1 MRLKWGGLVNRPIE
15 EVFAFITDPFNS
27 PRRGG
32 GTLSLRVTPPGPL
45 AVGSTV
51 RLRFEVFGLE
61 TQFGFTITEWNP
73 PYAVTGSIIDE
84 GSARSGFIRTT
95 LESTA
100 AGTRLVTRIE
110 VKLRGI
116 WRLLGPMAG
125 PYMRRQSRRR
135 MKNLEGLLESG
146 VGPRA

>member
-1 MRLKWGGLVNRPIE
+1 MRLEWGGLVNRPIE

-32 GTLSLRVTPPGPL
+32 GTLSLRLTPPGPL

-116 WRLLGPMAG
+116 WRLLGPMTG

>member
-1 MRLKWGGLVNRPIE
+1 MRVEWSGLINRPIE
-15 EVFAFITDPFNS
+15 EVFGFITDPFDS

-51 RLRFEVFGLE
+51 RLRLEVFGLE
-61 TQFGFTITEWNP
+61 TEFGFRITEWKP
-73 PYAVTGSIIDE
+73 PTAVTGSIVDE

-95 LESTA
+95 LETTPE
-100 AGTRLVTRIE
+100 GTRLVTRIE

-125 PYMRRQSRRR
+125 PYMRRQARRR
-135 MKNLEGLLESG
+135 MKNLERLLEA
-146 VGPRA
+146 GPG